1 MSKDN
6 FLGEII
12 SNYDDHIRNI
22 IYKLQKYSDILLK
35 ELSTSNNAEDNFNFN
50 NRLIGFMICESDNI
64 LKNKIFSTG
73 LDIKFTITEKYLNLI
88 KKITESD
95 SDFYIPDTLYEY
107 FIDMYDNINWE
118 IRYYQNYSVENVKKD
133 ETMYDFNSLLEKYL
147 SEYEFEADKH
157 EYMIYDKYTLVKS
170 IKRCFEV
177 FISTID
183 NLLNLMTLSQTSY
196 RSAVLM
202 NDMIKCMAITYVCV
216 SKIQQK

>member
-50 NRLIGFMICESDNI
+50 DRLIGFMICESDNI

-118 IRYYQNYSVENVKKD
+118 IRYYQNYSVENIKKD
-133 ETMYDFNSLLEKYL
+133 ETMYDFNSILEKYL

-157 EYMIYDKYTLVKS
+157 EYMIYDKYTLAKS
-170 IKRCFEV
+170 IRRCFEV

>member
-50 NRLIGFMICESDNI
+50 NKLIGFMICESDNI

-118 IRYYQNYSVENVKKD
+118 IRYYQNYSVENIKKD
-133 ETMYDFNSLLEKYL
+133 ETMYDFNSILEKYL

-157 EYMIYDKYTLVKS
+157 EYMIYDKYTLAKS
-170 IKRCFEV
+170 IRRCFKV

-183 NLLNLMTLSQTSY
+183 NLMNLMTLSQTSY

>member
-133 ETMYDFNSLLEKYL
+133 ERMYDFNSLLEKYL

-157 EYMIYDKYTLVKS
+157 EYMIYDKYTLAKS
-170 IKRCFEV
+170 IRRCFEV

-183 NLLNLMTLSQTSY
+183 NLMNLMTLSQTSY

>member
-64 LKNKIFSTG
+64 LKNKIFSTS
-73 LDIKFTITEKYLNLI
+73 LDIKFTVTEKYLNLI
-88 KKITESD
+88 KKISESD
-95 SDFYIPDTLYEY
+95 SDFYIPGTLYEY
-107 FIDMYDNINWE
+107 FIDMYDNINWKN
-118 IRYYQNYSVENVKKD
+118 RYYQNYSVENVKKD
-133 ETMYDFNSLLEKYL
+133 ERMYDFNSILEKYL
-147 SEYEFEADKH
+147 SEYEFEANKH
-157 EYMIYDKYTLVKS
+157 EYMIYDKYTLAKS
-170 IKRCFEV
+170 IRRCFEV

-183 NLLNLMTLSQTSY
+183 TLLNLMVLSPTSY

-202 NDMIKCMAITYVCV
+202 NDMIKCMVITYVCV

>member
-64 LKNKIFSTG
+64 LKNKIFSTS
-73 LDIKFTITEKYLNLI
+73 LDIKFTVTEKYLNLI
-88 KKITESD
+88 KNISESD
-95 SDFYIPDTLYEY
+95 SDFYIPGTLYEY
-107 FIDMYDNINWE
+107 FIDMYDNINWKN
-118 IRYYQNYSVENVKKD
+118 RYYQNYSVENVKKD
-133 ETMYDFNSLLEKYL
+133 ERMYDFNSILEKYL
-147 SEYEFEADKH
+147 SEYEFEANKH
-157 EYMIYDKYTLVKS
+157 EYMIYDKYTLAKS
-170 IKRCFEV
+170 IRRCFEV

-183 NLLNLMTLSQTSY
+183 TLLNLMVLSPTSY

-202 NDMIKCMAITYVCV
+202 NDMIKCMVITYVCV

>member
-50 NRLIGFMICESDNI
+50 DRLIGFMICESDNI
-64 LKNKIFSTG
+64 LKDKIFSTG
-73 LDIKFTITEKYLNLI
+73 LDIKVTITEKYLNLI

-95 SDFYIPDTLYEY
+95 SDFYIPDTLYKY

-133 ETMYDFNSLLEKYL
+133 ETMYNFNSILEKYL

-157 EYMIYDKYTLVKS
+157 EYMIYDKYTLAKS
-170 IKRCFEV
+170 IRRCFEV

>member
-1 MSKDN
+1 
-6 FLGEII
+6 
-12 SNYDDHIRNI
+12 
-22 IYKLQKYSDILLK
+22 
-35 ELSTSNNAEDNFNFN
+35 
-50 NRLIGFMICESDNI
+50 MICESDNI

-118 IRYYQNYSVENVKKD
+118 IRYYQNYSVENIKKD

>member
-118 IRYYQNYSVENVKKD
+118 IRYYQNYSVENIKKD
-133 ETMYDFNSLLEKYL
+133 ETMYNFNSILEKYL

-157 EYMIYDKYTLVKS
+157 EYMIYDKYTLAKS
-170 IKRCFEV
+170 IRRCFEV

-183 NLLNLMTLSQTSY
+183 NLMNLMTLSQTSY

-202 NDMIKCMAITYVCV
+202 NDMIKCMVITYVCV

>member
-73 LDIKFTITEKYLNLI
+73 LDIKFTVTEKYLNLI

-133 ETMYDFNSLLEKYL
+133 ETMYNFNSILEKYL

-157 EYMIYDKYTLVKS
+157 EYMIYDKCTLVKS
-170 IKRCFEV
+170 IRRCFEV

>member
-12 SNYDDHIRNI
+12 NNYDDHIRNI

-73 LDIKFTITEKYLNLI
+73 LDIKFTVTEKYLNLI

-95 SDFYIPDTLYEY
+95 SDFYIPSTLYEY
-107 FIDMYDNINWE
+107 FIDMYNNINWKN
-118 IRYYQNYSVENVKKD
+118 RYYQNYSVENVKKD
-133 ETMYDFNSLLEKYL
+133 ERMYDFNSILEKYL
-147 SEYEFEADKH
+147 SEYEFEANKH
-157 EYMIYDKYTLVKS
+157 EYMIYDKYTLAKS

-183 NLLNLMTLSQTSY
+183 TLLNLMVLSPTSY

-202 NDMIKCMAITYVCV
+202 NDMIKCMVITYICV

>member
-50 NRLIGFMICESDNI
+50 NRLIGFMICESDTI

-107 FIDMYDNINWE
+107 FIDMYDNINWK

-133 ETMYDFNSLLEKYL
+133 ETMYNFNSILEKYL

-157 EYMIYDKYTLVKS
+157 EYMIYDKYTLAKS
-170 IKRCFEV
+170 IRRCFEV

-183 NLLNLMTLSQTSY
+183 NLMNLMTLSQTSY

-202 NDMIKCMAITYVCV
+202 NDMIKCMVITYVCV

>member
-1 MSKDN
+1 MSEDN

-64 LKNKIFSTG
+64 LKNKIFSTS
-73 LDIKFTITEKYLNLI
+73 LDIKFTVTEKYLNLI
-88 KKITESD
+88 KKISESD

-107 FIDMYDNINWE
+107 FIDMYNNINWKN
-118 IRYYQNYSVENVKKD
+118 RYYQNYSVENVKKD
-133 ETMYDFNSLLEKYL
+133 ERIYDFNSILEKYL
-147 SEYEFEADKH
+147 SEYEFEANKH
-157 EYMIYDKYTLVKS
+157 EYMIYDKYTLAKS
-170 IKRCFEV
+170 IRRCFEV

-183 NLLNLMTLSQTSY
+183 TLLNLMVLSPTSY

-202 NDMIKCMAITYVCV
+202 NDMIKCMVITYICV

>member
-107 FIDMYDNINWE
+107 FIDMYDNINWK

-133 ETMYDFNSLLEKYL
+133 ETMYNFNSILEKYL

-157 EYMIYDKYTLVKS
+157 EYMIYDKYTLAKS
-170 IKRCFEV
+170 IRRCFEV

-202 NDMIKCMAITYVCV
+202 NDMIKCMVITYVCV

>member
-64 LKNKIFSTG
+64 LKDKIFSTG

-202 NDMIKCMAITYVCV
+202 NDMIKCMVITYVCV

>member
-50 NRLIGFMICESDNI
+50 DRLIGFMICESDNI
-64 LKNKIFSTG
+64 LKDKIFSTG

-133 ETMYDFNSLLEKYL
+133 ETMYNFNSILEKYL